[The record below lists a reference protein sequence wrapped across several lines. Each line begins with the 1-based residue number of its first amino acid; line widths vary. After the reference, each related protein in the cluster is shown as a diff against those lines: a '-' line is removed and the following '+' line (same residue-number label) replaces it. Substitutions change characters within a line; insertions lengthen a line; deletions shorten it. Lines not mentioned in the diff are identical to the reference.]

1 MTSKLS
7 SASLSNG
14 DRKPGADPTASPIK
28 EEEDPIDNWAAM
40 GLVKSGANPQISNPI
55 DYRVGTELNRTL
67 LSDRRFVTRMI
78 SLRVFLHFRVGYRN
92 TNQDLS
98 SGKSSIERILKKS
111 QKFMILSFIFHKEFY
126 TFFNSLLLIL
136 IKFPSKCALGMIFH

>member
-55 DYRVGTELNRTL
+55 DYRVGTELNR
-67 LSDRRFVTRMI
+67 
-78 SLRVFLHFRVGYRN
+78 
-92 TNQDLS
+92 
-98 SGKSSIERILKKS
+98 
-111 QKFMILSFIFHKEFY
+111 
-126 TFFNSLLLIL
+126 
-136 IKFPSKCALGMIFH
+136 A

>member
-40 GLVKSGANPQISNPI
+40 GLVKSGANPQVSNPI
-55 DYRVGTELNRTL
+55 DYRVGTELNRRPDRL
-67 LSDRRFVTRMI
+67 LFLAL
-78 SLRVFLHFRVGYRN
+78 SLRRLLYSGTRLVLFRE
-92 TNQDLS
+92 L
-98 SGKSSIERILKKS
+98 
-111 QKFMILSFIFHKEFY
+111 F
-126 TFFNSLLLIL
+126 
-136 IKFPSKCALGMIFH
+136 